1 MLAYSG
7 RGRFVVQPIDL
18 NRLIEDTTHLLQI
31 SIAKTCVLRFHLGP
45 SLPAVNADAT
55 QLRQVI
61 MNLVINASE
70 AIASQWQGKHAA
82 FNDALHSTGG
92 RLDSASIRAAADRA
106 GVNWPRLQSDLKT
119 HKNEIDALLART
131 NRQAAAIGLS
141 GTPGLIIG
149 NYLVPGALDLIAL
162 RTAVARVRADVSKVK

>member
-1 MLAYSG
+1 MPLSSSCAQQPTDVSRNAIFEDAVAPKVAPRGYDLTIVEFSDYNCPYCKRMHPVLKALLASDPKIRLVY
-7 RGRFVVQPIDL
+7 RDWPI
-18 NRLIEDTTHLLQI
+18 
-31 SIAKTCVLRFHLGP
+31 FGG
-45 SLPAVNADAT
+45 
-55 QLRQVI
+55 
-61 MNLVINASE
+61 ASVE
-70 AIASQWQGKHAA
+70 AARAAIASQWQG
-82 FNDALHSTGG
+82 
-92 RLDSASIRAAADRA
+92 ASIRAAADRA